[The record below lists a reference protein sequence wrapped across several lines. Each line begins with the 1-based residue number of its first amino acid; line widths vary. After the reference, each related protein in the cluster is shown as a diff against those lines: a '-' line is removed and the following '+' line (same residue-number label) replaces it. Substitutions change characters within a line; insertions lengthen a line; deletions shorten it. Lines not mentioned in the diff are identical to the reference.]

1 MLAAGGTPWLP
12 SKRLAPPRSSSATV
26 QPATSRF
33 RSSPPS
39 RGSASRRRILR
50 AAARAQFWKPREVTH
65 IARTARAR
73 RTRLWWSLNK
83 RRARSRLL
91 RPAGARTRA
100 GGSGRRRGTQ
110 RSAPPLKSTATRCA
124 AAGAS
129 GQRVWWLPTTR
140 GRLLHS
146 ATLSITKVAACRRA
160 PAGSASRRWRFV
172 RAAARATWRAAATSL
187 SGWSPTRSAQL
198 LMIDAPSLHR
208 DCTRPP
214 GVGPRVAQST
224 TARAARHAPSP
235 LAAAAAA
242 PDSRAS
248 EGVLRRPHD
257 RRGGKRC
264 RLWWWLCPPDDRRWR
279 LLRSCVCGS

>member
-50 AAARAQFWKPREVTH
+50 AAARAQFWTPREVTH

-91 RPAGARTRA
+91 RPASARTRA
-100 GGSGRRRGTQ
+100 GGAGRRRGTQ
-110 RSAPPLKSTATRCA
+110 RSAIPLKSTATRRA

-129 GQRVWWLPTTR
+129 AQRVWWLPTTR

-187 SGWSPTRSAQL
+187 SGWSPR
-198 LMIDAPSLHR
+198 
-208 DCTRPP
+208 
-214 GVGPRVAQST
+214 
-224 TARAARHAPSP
+224 
-235 LAAAAAA
+235 
-242 PDSRAS
+242 
-248 EGVLRRPHD
+248 D
-257 RRGGKRC
+257 RRNC
-264 RLWWWLCPPDDRRWR
+264 
-279 LLRSCVCGS
+279 S

>member
-26 QPATSRF
+26 HPATSRF
-33 RSSPPS
+33 RSSAPS

-50 AAARAQFWKPREVTH
+50 AAARAQFWTPREVTH

-129 GQRVWWLPTTR
+129 AQRVWWLPTTR

-214 GVGPRVAQST
+214 GVGPHVAQST

-279 LLRSCVCGS
+279 LLRSCVCCS